1 MPALMHMQPIFRR
14 NMTNPQQLIKHAK
27 YSGVADE
34 EKVWRGKEQA
44 MRKRLILLIAA
55 VLLLVV
61 VAAQAQLLTAT
72 SSLKVTF
79 TPVLIQEIVEE
90 GHKEAGVMVSPTI
103 TFKLAYKVSTD

>member
-1 MPALMHMQPIFRR
+1 
-14 NMTNPQQLIKHAK
+14 
-27 YSGVADE
+27 
-34 EKVWRGKEQA
+34 

-61 VAAQAQLLTAT
+61 VAAQAQPLTAT

-79 TPVLIQEIVEE
+79 TSVLIQETVADGYEE
-90 GHKEAGVMVSPTI
+90 DGVMVSPTI